1 MAHHAKFFYFI
12 EKGKVVTWLTGSI
25 VDYDHEEAVLLP
37 VTASNPK
44 VLGVDEKGKLI
55 KETLAQRD
63 ARIEAMRTAKVAKL
77 EAEKASRQ
85 NDESVTENRA
95 KAWVAEDPANR
106 SFLIKDAP
114 VAQVS
119 AKFLV
124 FEAGDVREMTADEK
138 KAVEKDEKDADKAE
152 KQAKKNRRK
161 AIKQKLKALN
171 FDDHEVEEVL
181 GGKD

>member
-1 MAHHAKFFYFI
+1 MAYQAKFFYYI
-12 EKGKVVTWLTGSI
+12 EKGKVVSWQTGSVI
-25 VDYDHEEAVLLP
+25 DYDHEEAVLLP

-44 VLGVDEKGKLI
+44 VIGVDGKGKLI

-63 ARIEAMRTAKVAKL
+63 ARIEAMRTAKVVKL
-77 EAEKASRQ
+77 EAKKLERQ

-95 KAWVAEDPANR
+95 KAWVAEDPTNR
-106 SFLIKDAP
+106 SYILKDAP
-114 VAQVS
+114 VAQVP

-124 FEAGDVREMTADEK
+124 FEAGDVREMTHDEK
-138 KAVEKDEKDADKAE
+138 KDVVKAEKDADKAE

-161 AIKQKLKALN
+161 SIRQKLKALN
-171 FDDHEVEEVL
+171 LDDEEVDEVI